1 MPDWSEEI
9 YLQFDCRER
18 FVRPQSACK
27 GHPHC
32 SIRNAAEN
40 ADVERP
46 HGIRMLGADS
56 QHHRSPPLADFF
68 ASNPIRRATGTSFT
82 FACSLKSGREE
93 VCWVIVIGSRLGSFA
108 LLERCFQ
115 GIPLD
120 DDRPNHVNRRY
131 AADGSPSNSL
141 PACSRSMRCLSNDRV
156 PRLFAFAHIR
166 TLGKRNM
173 RPNGRLLHLT
183 TCLDASRTVPGSNE
197 RISSNPQF
205 AAEMEK
211 AGFSALRSAHRQRGA
226 GLPGRH
232 LRGHERRHRN
242 DHREAAANSRRIRV
256 AKLREVH
263 RSMVQ
268 RRRIF
273 HG

>member
-1 MPDWSEEI
+1 M
-9 YLQFDCRER
+9 
-18 FVRPQSACK
+18 
-27 GHPHC
+27 
-32 SIRNAAEN
+32 
-40 ADVERP
+40 
-46 HGIRMLGADS
+46 
-56 QHHRSPPLADFF
+56 
-68 ASNPIRRATGTSFT
+68 
-82 FACSLKSGREE
+82 
-93 VCWVIVIGSRLGSFA
+93 IVIGSRLGSFA

-131 AADGSPSNSL
+131 SADGSPSNSL
-141 PACSRSMRCLSNDRV
+141 PACSRSMRCLANDRV

-166 TLGKRNM
+166 TLGKINM

-183 TCLDASRTVPGSNE
+183 TCLDATERSRDAMNE
-197 RISSNPQF
+197 SLLENVMPDTTKVREHYSAMELTDRIKSALATLGWPFRYEQQSIPQF

-263 RSMVQ
+263 RLMVQ